1 MTFFLKKKIKKISGK
16 KKVNKYNLP
25 SIQLKPIEILQSSN
39 TNRHYQ
45 YFFLSAN
52 VEHSTA
58 IRKTRHINEFNTS
71 PPKNITKNLIKII
84 VIHFN

>member
-1 MTFFLKKKIKKISGK
+1 MTLKKKIKKISGK

-45 YFFLSAN
+45 HFFYLQMW
-52 VEHSTA
+52 STVQQLE
-58 IRKTRHINEFNTS
+58 KLDTS
-71 PPKNITKNLIKII
+71 TSLTHHPQKI
-84 VIHFN
+84 

>member
-1 MTFFLKKKIKKISGK
+1 MTLKKKKIKKISGK

-45 YFFLSAN
+45 GFFFVFLSAN
-52 VEHSTA
+52 AQYS
-58 IRKTRHINEFNTS
+58 N
-71 PPKNITKNLIKII
+71 
-84 VIHFN
+84 